1 MNDWFVNPLGILEFL
16 WDPLG
21 SQFREPN
28 ITDLIMRRINH
39 TEGLGLYQ
47 EDLLPLDN
55 YDKFRVCIL
64 LGIVHAMSLTHAWNF
79 FQQFIDGFQM

>member
-1 MNDWFVNPLGILEFL
+1 MNNWFVNPLGVLEL
-16 WDPLG
+16 

-28 ITDLIMRRINH
+28 ITDLMMPRINH
-39 TEGLGLYQ
+39 DDTEGLGLYQ

-64 LGIVHAMSLTHAWNF
+64 LGIVHAMSLTHGWNF
-79 FQQFIDGFQM
+79 CQQFIDGFDM